1 MMNSLKGK
9 GSEKLSKEEVY
20 DFLHGYLAEQL
31 SLVQRQSMSE
41 DTFTK
46 PAWAEY
52 QAFLLGQQKA
62 FSKLIELIPLTK
74 GK

>member
-1 MMNSLKGK
+1 MLNNLKGK

-20 DFLHGYLAEQL
+20 DFLHGYLEEQL
-31 SLVQRQSMSE
+31 SLVQRQAMSE
-41 DTFTK
+41 ESFTK